1 MIDLQ
6 RRGPSGDPSD
16 TVADFIKTRTYDI
29 DGDGEGLWTIVPWGR
44 RFGFAGDDL
53 AEFVRLCVMRLLDA
67 GAVPVRHSPSGK
79 LMLWQEQTQYGT
91 THDQIAD
98 GIVAEWLGSGGG
110 DPPWGYLWFVTRE
123 VLENDRR
130 E

>member
-1 MIDLQ
+1 MIDVTRRSIWDFTFEEYLQ
-6 RRGPSGDPSD
+6 GLPLE
-16 TVADFIKTRTYDI
+16 I
-29 DGDGEGLWTIVPWGR
+29 DSDGEGLWSIVPTGR
-44 RFGFAGDDL
+44 GFGFEGDEL